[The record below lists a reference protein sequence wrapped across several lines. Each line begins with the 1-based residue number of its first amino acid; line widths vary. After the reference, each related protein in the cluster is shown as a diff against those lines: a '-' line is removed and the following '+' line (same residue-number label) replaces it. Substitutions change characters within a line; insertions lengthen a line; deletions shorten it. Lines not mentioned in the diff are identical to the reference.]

1 MLPNCKFIQRMTL
14 VNYSQNKSVFQKTY
28 LVSLFI
34 NTYQNNRDLPERK
47 RWTASFPLV
56 MLNCVPRVPRQSP
69 AQRRCLRTRRHTAGA
84 SAHAH
89 TGGNR
94 YTSARTQCVLRSEQK
109 PFFAESGMILWDDLV
124 LWSTDASWRKN
135 AIILFWTAHH
145 VHIFLLFSLVH
156 NYMLNECDSIPVTM
170 EKHFLRHYKTY
181 AFLIHYF
188 RILVFAI

>member
-1 MLPNCKFIQRMTL
+1 MTL
-14 VNYSQNKSVFQKTY
+14 VNYSQNKGVFPKTY

-34 NTYQNNRDLPERK
+34 STYQNNRDLRERK

-109 PFFAESGMILWDDLV
+109 PFFAENDMILV

-135 AIILFWTAHH
+135 AIILFKTAHHH

-156 NYMLNECDSIPVTM
+156 NMLNECDSIPVTM
-170 EKHFLRHYKTY
+170 SQLHCIYEGFFKT
-181 AFLIHYF
+181 L
-188 RILVFAI
+188 